1 MPAFTK
7 LQTFVKALKTG
18 RTHITDCFDDFFKS
32 PATVLAHPNFAA
44 FSSGSWSAGTPAW
57 LPGFLDSIGLTPV
70 ERDHVLAWPPAEL
83 ETARATAAGAVAAG
97 LAPTF
102 RWVLYDGAAPNSLVR
117 TGTAGNPE
125 VLFQSP
131 GASLRLTQLNYGEIY
146 VEEV

>member
-7 LQTFVKALKTG
+7 LKTFVTALKTG
-18 RTHITDCFDDFFKS
+18 RTHITDCLDDFFQD
-32 PATVLAHPNFAA
+32 PATVLTHPNFAA
-44 FSSGSWSAGTPAW
+44 FSAGSWSGGTPTW
-57 LPGFLDSIGLTPV
+57 LPEFLDSIGLTEQ
-70 ERDHVLAWPPAEL
+70 ERDHVLAWPLAEL
-83 ETARATAAGAVAAG
+83 ETARATAAGAIAAG

-102 RWVLYDGAAPNSLVR
+102 RWALYDGAVPNSLVR
-117 TGTAGNPE
+117 TGAAGNPE